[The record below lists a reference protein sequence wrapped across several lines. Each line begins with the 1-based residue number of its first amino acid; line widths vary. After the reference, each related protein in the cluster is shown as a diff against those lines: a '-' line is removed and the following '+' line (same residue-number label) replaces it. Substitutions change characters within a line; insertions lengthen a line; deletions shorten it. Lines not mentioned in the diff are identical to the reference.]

1 MRELIAEIVER
12 EFEPVADHARVG
24 DGFGKIAEDRS
35 HLPGAAQRARSI
47 DAEQAAGLV
56 ERNMMANRRKH
67 VENLA
72 ISLRCRT
79 HTVGC
84 KDWQVQRR
92 GKRDKSLIARFLV
105 ALLMALQL

>member
-1 MRELIAEIVER
+1 
-12 EFEPVADHARVG
+12 
-24 DGFGKIAEDRS
+24 
-35 HLPGAAQRARSI
+35 
-47 DAEQAAGLV
+47 
-56 ERNMMANRRKH
+56 MANRRKH